1 MLILGFQKMTLLD
14 YPGKVACT
22 VFTGGCNLHCPFCHN
37 AKLVTEINAD
47 EKFSEEEILK
57 FLSKRQG
64 LLDGVCITGGE
75 PLLQS
80 DIKDFII
87 MIKQMG
93 FRLKL
98 DTNGFYPD
106 KLIDLIESGLI
117 DYAAVDIKNSD
128 EKYAE
133 TVGIKGIDLAPLNA
147 SVEYLLKGKI
157 DFEFRTTVVKEFHT
171 PADIEKIAYKIRSA
185 KKYFLQNFVDSGN
198 LIGENLH
205 AADEKTLAEMLENAK
220 KYVPAAQIRGI

>member
-1 MLILGFQKMTLLD
+1 MTLLD
-14 YPGKVACT
+14 FPGKVACT
-22 VFTGGCNLHCPFCHN
+22 VFTGGCNLRCPFCHN
-37 AKLVTEINAD
+37 AKLVTDINAD
-47 EKFSEEEILK
+47 EQFSADEVLR
-57 FLSKRQG
+57 FLSKRTG

-75 PLLQS
+75 PLLQA

-87 MIKQMG
+87 MIKKMG
-93 FRLKL
+93 FKLKL
-98 DTNGFYPD
+98 DTNGFYPE

-133 TVGIKGIDLAPLNA
+133 TVGVKNIDLAPLNA
-147 SVEYLLKGKI
+147 SIDYLCRGKI
-157 DFEFRTTVVKEFHT
+157 DFEFRTTVVAEFHT
-171 PADIEKIAYKIRSA
+171 ENDIEKIAVKINRA

-205 AADEKTLAEMLENAK
+205 AADEKTLAKMLEIAQKHIPDAK
-220 KYVPAAQIRGI
+220 LRGI

>member
-14 YPGKVACT
+14 FPGKVACT
-22 VFTGGCNLHCPFCHN
+22 VFTGGCNLRCPFCHN
-37 AKLVTEINAD
+37 AKLVTDINAD
-47 EKFSEEEILK
+47 EQFSADEVLR
-57 FLSKRQG
+57 FLSKRTG

-75 PLLQS
+75 PLLQA

-87 MIKQMG
+87 MIKKMG
-93 FRLKL
+93 FKLKL
-98 DTNGFYPD
+98 DTNGFYPA

-128 EKYAE
+128 EKYDE
-133 TVGIKGIDLAPLNA
+133 TVGVKNIDLAPLNA
-147 SVEYLLKGKI
+147 SIDYLCRGKI
-157 DFEFRTTVVKEFHT
+157 DFEFRTTVVAEFHT
-171 PADIEKIAYKIRSA
+171 ENDIEKIAVKINRA

-205 AADEKTLAEMLENAK
+205 AADEKTLAKMLEIAQKHIPDAK
-220 KYVPAAQIRGI
+220 LRGI

>member
-14 YPGKVACT
+14 FPGKVACT
-22 VFTGGCNLHCPFCHN
+22 VFTGGCNLRCPFCHN
-37 AKLVTEINAD
+37 AKLVTDINAD
-47 EKFSEEEILK
+47 EQFSADEVLR
-57 FLSKRQG
+57 FLSKRTG

-75 PLLQS
+75 PLLQA

-87 MIKQMG
+87 MIKKMG
-93 FRLKL
+93 FKLKL
-98 DTNGFYPD
+98 DTNGFYPE

-133 TVGIKGIDLAPLNA
+133 TVGVKNIDLAPLNA
-147 SVEYLLKGKI
+147 SIDYLCRGKI
-157 DFEFRTTVVKEFHT
+157 DFEFRTTVVAEFHT
-171 PADIEKIAYKIRSA
+171 ENDIEKIAVKINRA

-205 AADEKTLAEMLENAK
+205 AADEKTLAKMLEIAQKHIPDAK
-220 KYVPAAQIRGI
+220 LRGI